1 MSMIECTSVYGHKT
15 LVPKEKLIFRLS
27 VYGLIVDD
35 GKALLIH
42 ARSTGKY
49 YLPGGGVEVG
59 ERIKDALRREV
70 KEETGIEVEVGE
82 FAHFEE
88 DFFYYDPLNEAYHG
102 LLLYYLCKPKTLDVV
117 DDEHVEDEE
126 AERPR
131 WIDIR
136 ALHGEDFLNHGEII
150 LELLHRCYS
159 QAGQHTKKTQEDELK
174 ETVMV
179 LPSMRVDGKVAIVTG
194 AGSGIGK
201 AIAEAL
207 AEAGADCVPTE
218 LPENTARLEPVCEA
232 IRKSGRRALPLPL
245 RLPEASSIDAFVAKT
260 IEEMGRVDL
269 LVNNAGVNIP
279 RDALELT
286 EEDWD
291 GVLDVNLKGLF
302 FLSQRVAREMKE
314 TGGGKI
320 VNIASQMGVV
330 GYYKRAA
337 YCSSK
342 AGVVNLTRVLAVEW
356 AQYKINVNAVGPTF
370 ILTPL
375 TQSTFDDPVLR
386 EDLLRRIPLGRVGR
400 PQDVVGAVVFLAS
413 PAADLITGH
422 TLLVD
427 GGWTA
432 L

>member
-1 MSMIECTSVYGHKT
+1 
-15 LVPKEKLIFRLS
+15 
-27 VYGLIVDD
+27 
-35 GKALLIH
+35 
-42 ARSTGKY
+42 
-49 YLPGGGVEVG
+49 
-59 ERIKDALRREV
+59 
-70 KEETGIEVEVGE
+70 
-82 FAHFEE
+82 
-88 DFFYYDPLNEAYHG
+88 
-102 LLLYYLCKPKTLDVV
+102 
-117 DDEHVEDEE
+117 
-126 AERPR
+126 
-131 WIDIR
+131 
-136 ALHGEDFLNHGEII
+136 
-150 LELLHRCYS
+150 
-159 QAGQHTKKTQEDELK
+159 
-174 ETVMV
+174 MV
-179 LPSMRVDGKVAIVTG
+179 LPSMRLDGKVAVVTG

-201 AIAEAL
+201 ATATAV

-218 LPENTARLEPVCEA
+218 LPEKIKDLEPVCDA
-232 IRKSGRRALPLPL
+232 IRENGRKALPLSL
-245 RLPEASSIDAFVAKT
+245 RLPDMSSIDTFVAKT
-260 IEEMGRVDL
+260 IQEMGRIDI

-291 GVLDVNLKGLF
+291 GVLDLNLKGLF
-302 FLSQRVAREMKE
+302 FLSQRVAREMVE

-386 EDLLRRIPLGRVGR
+386 EDLLKRIPLGRVGQ
-400 PQDVVGAVVFLAS
+400 PEDVVGAVVFLAS